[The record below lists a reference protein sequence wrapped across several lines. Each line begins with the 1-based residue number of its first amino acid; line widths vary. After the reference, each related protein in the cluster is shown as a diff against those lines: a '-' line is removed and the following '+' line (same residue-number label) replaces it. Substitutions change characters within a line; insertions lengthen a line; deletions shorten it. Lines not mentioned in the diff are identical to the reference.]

1 MKRFA
6 FFLSLFFL
14 SFVLNAQ
21 RFNTFSTNP
30 ALTIEEMKQFMETL
44 PKEKQSEANKL
55 VEKFSTFWTS
65 PSLNNAM
72 QLSFIDVAN
81 AMLKKRMR
89 PFPHFDKVIDV
100 YIAFYNNDLSDQ
112 YNEWANM
119 MRYHIEKDQ
128 SSFHLLME
136 SYKNFFTSNII
147 ATEQNAKWVVYG
159 SASTLGVDT
168 EPYITFEEVNLVGC
182 SKQDSVVIYETS
194 GKFYPSTQKWVGKKG
209 EINWERAGYSN
220 IKATFDSYNVDVRFP
235 KVKVENAMLYYP
247 RLFSKPIAG
256 VIEDKAGVATSE
268 EEANY
273 PNFKSYDNYMSIP
286 NIYKNVD
293 YIGGFQLRGS
303 SIQGSSDGA
312 NLAKLY
318 VKQDDEKRII
328 AVESYSY
335 LFRPGSVLANDARVS
350 IYIDQDSIFHPSAN
364 FKYSEDT
371 KELIVSRPKYG
382 VGRAPFFDTYH
393 KLEITAEAIFWKTDL
408 KTIEIKPLVGNSS
421 ESKAIFESQNYF
433 EEGKMRKLQGFN
445 EIHPML
451 TLYEAFNSNS
461 FQPLKLQ
468 QVVNYFRASEIDIK
482 NLLIELSTQGFIEYD
497 VNNDQIIYRKK
508 LTQYLNNDV
517 GKKDYDNIVLE
528 SKTHFATIDLT
539 NFDLKVTG
547 CEYFVLSNAQIINV
561 YPSEEK
567 VTVKKNRDMVFS
579 GRIIGGLFD
588 FVTSNC
594 KFNYDKFQVDMDIID
609 SMIMYT
615 EDRNGQVNMYGEY
628 QLKRVNSM
636 IEELA
641 GTLYIDMPGNKCGRT
656 DNPDYP
662 MFESRKAGKVF
673 YDQPYVLGGV
683 YKRDRFWYNVDLFV
697 IKNLDNFV
705 IDSLKFNGRLISG
718 GIFPDIPEPLM
729 IRPDFS
735 LGFTHQ
741 TTSLPMYE
749 NRGFY
754 TSTIDL
760 SNNGLRGKGTI
771 DFQTS
776 TSYSDDY
783 IFYLDSTTGFVKK
796 HEVKPQLA
804 ATEFPIASTINARMK
819 WLPYQD
825 QMYIYSTDTPIA
837 IFGETE
843 LTGNMVISST
853 GMFGSGILKF
863 KQADITSDW
872 FVFKHHELEADTANL
887 RIFDLKNPEE
897 VAFSTNNYKSKVN
910 FQTRIG
916 DFIANGEA
924 SEVFFIKNEFKA
936 MAKAFEWNTIDQQ
949 LLKFRWDDDPYK
961 NVDING
967 TPTREL
973 VDMVSKG
980 NELICTDPGMRGL
993 QFCALSAEFDFGKNV
1008 INAHGVRFINIG
1020 DAAIFPKDGEV
1031 TILEQAQIPTLYGS
1045 RILAGRGN
1053 KFHDIYNC
1061 VTTIRTGIDFIGSG
1075 FIDYIDETKSVQTIR
1090 LDTIWFYKTTQ
1101 GIGLVPF
1108 DTGFKLSPHFGFDGR
1123 IEMNSIDSFL
1133 TFVGGVEF
1141 IHDCDTVKYAR
1152 FRIMQQINPNSI
1164 LLEINNKSKDINDRK
1179 AVVAITSSN
1188 RTGRIY
1194 TAFGA
1199 AKDQFND
1206 AEYINVQGFITYDHA
1221 SQEYRAASREKLE
1234 DITLP
1239 GSIIRLNKNDCIS
1252 TGTGA
1257 IDMGAKLGRVD
1268 FVTNGTIV
1276 NYMKADSAE
1285 MSLTTSINFFFNEE
1299 AMKVMNK
1306 TIENQTTLDF
1316 FDPSTDEAYNEAIY
1330 NILGDEDYKLF
1341 KQDQSA
1347 FGQVKKLPEKLKVQF
1362 LFADINFV
1370 WDKENSAFVSQTTLP
1385 LIICGS
1391 NQVYKEIPGM
1401 IVIEK
1406 RGSRNKLFIY
1416 FEFNNKFFFFQFE
1429 NNNMYGFSS
1438 EAAFNEAINGTKS
1451 KYRVQAPEKG
1461 LPAFSYKLGNKSQQK
1476 RFMKKYYPVITE
1488 ETTPSTEEE

>member
-1 MKRFA
+1 MKR
-6 FFLSLFFL
+6 LLLFFTL
-14 SFVLNAQ
+14 FLLFFFTQAQ
-21 RFNTFSTNP
+21 RFNSFSNNP
-30 ALTIEEMKQFMETL
+30 AVTIQEMEQFMQTL
-44 PKEKQSEANKL
+44 PKEKQNEAKKL
-55 VEKFSTFWTS
+55 VEKFTIFWNHPFNS
-65 PSLNNAM
+65 NDM
-72 QLSFIDVAN
+72 QLSFIDIAN

-89 PFPHFDKVIDV
+89 PFPHFEDVIDV
-100 YIAFYNNDLSDQ
+100 YSVYVDHQLSDQ
-112 YNEWANM
+112 YLEWAKM
-119 MRYHIEKDQ
+119 LKYHIDKDQ
-128 SSFHLLME
+128 SSFHLVMVA
-136 SYKNFFTSNII
+136 YKNFFSSNII
-147 ATEQNAKWVVYG
+147 ATEQNSKWIVYG
-159 SASTLGVDT
+159 LPEAIGVEN
-168 EPYITFEEVNLVGC
+168 EPFISFVDVNLVGC
-182 SKQDSVVIYETS
+182 SKQDSVVIFETT
-194 GKFYPSTQKWVGKKG
+194 GKYYPSTLKWKGQNG

-220 IKATFDSYNVDVRFP
+220 VKATFGSYFLDVRFS
-235 KVKVENAMLYYP
+235 KVKVDSALLYYP
-247 RLFSKPIAG
+247 RLFATPIMG
-256 VIEDKAGVATSE
+256 VLEDKAGVATTE
-268 EEANY
+268 EEALY

-293 YIGGFQLRGS
+293 YIGGFQLRGA
-303 SIQGSSDGA
+303 SIQGASDGA

-318 VKQDDEKRII
+318 VNQEDGKRII
-328 AVESYSY
+328 SVESYSY

-350 IYIDQDSIFHPSAN
+350 IYMDQDSIFHPSAN

-371 KELIVSRPKYG
+371 KELVVSRPKYG

-393 KLEITAEAIFWKTDL
+393 KMEITAEAIFWKTDL
-408 KTIEIKPLVGNSS
+408 KTIEIKPLVGNSN
-421 ESKAIFESQNYF
+421 ESKAFFESQNYF

-445 EIHPML
+445 ETHPMIS
-451 TLYEAFNSNS
+451 LYEMYNRNN
-461 FQPLKLQ
+461 FQPLKLN
-468 QVVNYFRASEIDIK
+468 QVVTYFRASEIDVK

-497 VNNDQIIYRKK
+497 VNNDQIVYRKK

-517 GKKDYDNIVLE
+517 GQKDYDNIILE

-539 NFDLKVTG
+539 NYDLKITG
-547 CEYFVLSNAQIINV
+547 CEYFVLSSAQIVNV
-561 YPSEEK
+561 YPTEEK
-567 VTVKKNRDMVFS
+567 VTVKRNRDMVFS
-579 GRIIGGLFD
+579 GRLIGGLFD
-588 FVTSNC
+588 FVASSC
-594 KFNYDKFQVDMDIID
+594 KFNYDKFQVDMDVID

-615 EDRNGQVNMYGEY
+615 EDRSGKVNMYGEY

-673 YDQPYVLGGV
+673 YDQPYVQGGV
-683 YKRDRFWYNVDLFV
+683 YKRDRFWYNVDMFV

-735 LGFTHQ
+735 LGFTHKTQ
-741 TTSLPMYE
+741 SLPMYE

-760 SNNGLRGKGTI
+760 SNKGLRGKGTI

-776 TSYSDDY
+776 SSYSDDY
-783 IFYLDSTTGFVKK
+783 IFYLDSTVGMVKT
-796 HEVKPQLA
+796 HQVKPQLDG
-804 ATEFPIASTINARMK
+804 TEFPIAHVSMAKMK
-819 WLPYQD
+819 WEPYND
-825 QMYIYSTDTPIA
+825 KMYMYSTDTPIA

-843 LTGNMVISST
+843 LTGNTVITSQ
-853 GMFGSGILKF
+853 GMYGSGILKF
-863 KQADITSDW
+863 KQADITSKN
-872 FVFKHHELEADTANL
+872 FFFKHHDLDADTANL
-887 RIFDLKNPEE
+887 RIFDLKNPDE
-897 VAFSTNNYKSKVN
+897 VAFSTNNYKSHVD

-916 DFIANGEA
+916 DFVANGDA

-967 TPTREL
+967 TPTRDL
-973 VDMVSKG
+973 IDMVSTG

-993 QFCALSAEFDFGKNV
+993 QFCATSAEFDFGKNTL
-1008 INAHGVRFINIG
+1008 NAHGVRFIKVG

-1031 TILEQAQIPTLYGS
+1031 TVLEQAQIPTLYGS
-1045 RILAGRGN
+1045 RILAGSAN

-1061 VTTIRTGIDFIGSG
+1061 VTTIRTAIDFVSSG
-1075 FIDYIDETKSVQTIR
+1075 FIDYIDEVKSVQTIR

-1101 GIGLVPF
+1101 GIGKIPLET
-1108 DTGFKLSPHFGFDGR
+1108 DFKISPHFGFDGR
-1123 IEMNSIDSFL
+1123 IQLNSVDSFL

-1141 IHDCDTVKYAR
+1141 IHDCDTIKYAR
-1152 FRIMQQINPNSI
+1152 FRIMQQINPNAI
-1164 LLEINNKSKDINDRK
+1164 YLEINNKSKDVNDRK
-1179 AVVAITSSN
+1179 AVVAITSAN

-1234 DITLP
+1234 DITIP
-1239 GSIIRLNKNDCIS
+1239 GSIIRLNKNDCIA

-1268 FVTNGTIV
+1268 FVTTGTIV
-1276 NYMKADSAE
+1276 NFMKADSAE
-1285 MSLTTSINFFFNEE
+1285 MHLTTSINFFFNEN

-1306 TIENQTTLDF
+1306 TFENETTLDF
-1316 FDPSTDEAYNEAIY
+1316 FDPSNDEAYDEALFT
-1330 NILGDEDYKLF
+1330 ILGDEDYKHY

-1362 LFADINFV
+1362 LFADINFI
-1370 WDKENSAFVSQTTLP
+1370 WDKENSAFVSQTNLP

-1391 NQVYKEIPGM
+1391 NQVYKEIPGI

-1438 EAAFNEAINGTKS
+1438 ESAFNEAINSVKS
-1451 KYRVQAPEKG
+1451 KHRVQPPEKG
-1461 LPAFSYKLGNKSQQK
+1461 LPSFSYKLGNKSQQK
-1476 RFMKKYYPVITE
+1476 RFIRKYYTVIQDDIPANE
-1488 ETTPSTEEE
+1488 ED

>member
-1 MKRFA
+1 MNR
-6 FFLSLFFL
+6 FFLLCAFLLFFF
-14 SFVLNAQ
+14 SSQAQ
-21 RFNTFSTNP
+21 RFNSFSENP
-30 ALTIEEMKQFMETL
+30 SVTILEMEQFMETL
-44 PKEKQSEANKL
+44 PKEKQTEAKKL
-55 VEKFSTFWTS
+55 VEQFTAFW
-65 PSLNNAM
+65 NNPFNSHEM

-89 PFPHFDKVIDV
+89 PFPHFEDVIGV
-100 YIAFYNNDLSDQ
+100 YSIFVTHELSDQ
-112 YNEWANM
+112 YQEWAKM
-119 MRYHIEKDQ
+119 VKYHIDKDQ
-128 SSFHLLME
+128 SSFHLLMD
-136 SYKNFFTSNII
+136 SYLNFFSFNII
-147 ATEQNAKWVVYG
+147 AKEQNAKWVVYG
-159 SASTLGVDT
+159 SASNIGVEN
-168 EPYITFEEVNLVGC
+168 EPFITFEGIDLVGC

-194 GKFYPSTQKWVGKKG
+194 GVYYPSTLKWIGKKG
-209 EINWERAGYSN
+209 EINWERAGYGN
-220 IKATFDSYNVDVRFP
+220 VKATFELYQLDVRFP
-235 KVKVENAMLYYP
+235 KVRVENAMLYYP
-247 RLFSKPIAG
+247 RLFAQPIAG
-256 VIEDKAGVATSE
+256 VLEDKAGVATT
-268 EEANY
+268 EEAALY

-293 YIGGFQLRGS
+293 YIGGFQLRGA
-303 SIQGSSDGA
+303 SIQGSSDGT
-312 NLAKLY
+312 NLAKLF
-318 VKQDDEKRII
+318 VRQEDGVRII
-328 AVESYSY
+328 SVESYSY

-371 KELIVSRPKYG
+371 KELVVSRPKYG

-393 KLEITAEAIFWKTDL
+393 KMEITAEAIFWKTDL
-408 KTIEIKPLVGNSS
+408 KTIEIKPLVGNSN

-445 EIHPML
+445 ETHPMI
-451 TLYEAFNSNS
+451 TLYEMYNSND
-461 FQPLKLQ
+461 FQPLRLQ
-468 QVVNYFRASEIDIK
+468 QVVHYFRASEIDIK
-482 NLLIELSTQGFIEYD
+482 NLLIELSAQGFIEYD

-517 GKKDYDNIVLE
+517 GRKDYDNIVLE
-528 SKTHFATIDLT
+528 SKTHYATIDLS

-547 CEYFVLSNAQIINV
+547 CEYFVLSNAQIVNV

-579 GRIIGGLFD
+579 GRLIGGLFD
-588 FVTSNC
+588 FVASHC
-594 KFNYDKFQVDMDIID
+594 KFDYDKFLVDMDVID

-615 EDRNGQVNMYGEY
+615 EDRTGKVNMYGEY
-628 QLKRVNSM
+628 QLRRVNSM
-636 IEELA
+636 VEELA

-673 YDQPYVLGGV
+673 YDQYYVQGGV
-683 YKRDRFWYNVDLFV
+683 YKRDRFWYNVDLFI

-735 LGFTHQ
+735 LGFVHNTQ
-741 TTSLPMYE
+741 SLPMYE

-783 IFYLDSTTGFVKK
+783 IFYLDSTVGHIKT
-796 HEVKPQLA
+796 HDVKPQLDM
-804 ATEFPIASTINARMK
+804 TEFPVAHVNNAKMR
-819 WLPYQD
+819 WEPYKD
-825 QMYIYSTDTPIA
+825 KMYMYSTDTPFA
-837 IFGETE
+837 IFGEAE
-843 LTGNMVISST
+843 LTGNTVVTSQ
-853 GMFGSGILKF
+853 GMYGSGILKF
-863 KQADITSDW
+863 KQADISSNN
-872 FVFKHHELEADTANL
+872 FFFKHHEVDADTANL
-887 RIFDLKNPEE
+887 RIYDLKNPDEI
-897 VAFSTNNYKSKVN
+897 AFSTNNYKSHID

-924 SEVFFIKNEFKA
+924 SEVYFIKNEFKA
-936 MAKAFEWNTIDQQ
+936 KAKAFEWNTIDQQ
-949 LLKFRWDDDPYK
+949 LLKFRWDEDPYK

-967 TPTREL
+967 TSTREL
-973 VDMVSKG
+973 IDMVSKG

-993 QFCALSAEFDFGKNV
+993 QFCATSAEFDFGKNIV
-1008 INAHGVRFINIG
+1008 NAHGVRFIHIG

-1053 KFHDIYNC
+1053 KFHEIYNC
-1061 VTTIRTGIDFIGSG
+1061 VTTIRTAIDFVGSG
-1075 FIDYIDETKSVQTIR
+1075 FIDYIDEVKSVQTIR

-1101 GIGLVPF
+1101 GIGKIPLE
-1108 DTGFKLSPHFGFDGR
+1108 TEFKISPHFGFDGR
-1123 IEMNSIDSFL
+1123 IQMNSVDSFL

-1152 FRIMQQINPNSI
+1152 FRIMQQINPNAI
-1164 LLEINNKSKDINDRK
+1164 FLEINSKSKDVNDRK
-1179 AVVAITSSN
+1179 AVVAITSAN

-1221 SQEYRAASREKLE
+1221 SQEYRAASKEKLE

-1252 TGTGA
+1252 TGSGA

-1268 FVTNGTIV
+1268 FVTTGTIV
-1276 NYMKADSAE
+1276 NFMKADSAE
-1285 MSLTTSINFFFNEE
+1285 MHLTTSINFFFNEN

-1306 TIENQTTLDF
+1306 TLENETTLDF
-1316 FDPSTDEAYNEAIY
+1316 FDPSGDEAYDEALFT
-1330 NILGDEDYKLF
+1330 ILGPEDYKLY

-1370 WDKENSAFVSQTTLP
+1370 WDKENSAFVSQTYLP

-1391 NQVYKEIPGM
+1391 NQVYKEIPGI
-1401 IVIEK
+1401 IVVEK

-1438 EAAFNEAINGTKS
+1438 ETAFNEAINSTKS
-1451 KYRVQAPEKG
+1451 KHRVQPPEKG
-1461 LPAFSYKLGNKSQQK
+1461 LPSFSYRLGNKSQQK
-1476 RFMKKYYPVITE
+1476 RFIRKYYSEIQEDTLPTDE
-1488 ETTPSTEEE
+1488 E